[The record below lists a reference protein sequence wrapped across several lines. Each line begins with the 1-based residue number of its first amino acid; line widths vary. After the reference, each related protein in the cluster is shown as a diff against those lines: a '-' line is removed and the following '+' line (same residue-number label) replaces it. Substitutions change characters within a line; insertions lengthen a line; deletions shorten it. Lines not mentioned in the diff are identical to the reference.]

1 MSNPL
6 ASLIMPCCGSNDWSR
21 LHFLLVEDNED
32 HQYLMAAV
40 LRPMGVNVAVVERG
54 EDAIELVKSS
64 RETDRA
70 FDLIL
75 MDIRLPT
82 IDGYETTRQ
91 IREAGFQGPIVAT
104 TARAMADEI
113 EKCHKSGCDA
123 CVSKPFDRATL
134 YDTITCLLPGTV
146 SR

>member
-1 MSNPL
+1 
-6 ASLIMPCCGSNDWSR
+6 
-21 LHFLLVEDNED
+21 
-32 HQYLMAAV
+32 
-40 LRPMGVNVAVVERG
+40 MGVKVVVAERG
-54 EDAIELVKSS
+54 EDAVELIKSS
-64 RETDRA
+64 LGTVRA

-91 IREAGFQGPIVAT
+91 IRAAGFQGPIVAT

-113 EKCHKSGCDA
+113 EACHKSGCDA

-134 YDTITCLLPGTV
+134 YDTIACLLPGTI
-146 SR
+146 SP

>member
-1 MSNPL
+1 
-6 ASLIMPCCGSNDWSR
+6 
-21 LHFLLVEDNED
+21 
-32 HQYLMAAV
+32 
-40 LRPMGVNVAVVERG
+40 
-54 EDAIELVKSS
+54 
-64 RETDRA
+64 
-70 FDLIL
+70 

-91 IREAGFQGPIVAT
+91 IRAAGFQGPIVAT

-134 YDTITCLLPGTV
+134 YDTITCLLPGPSRDRVQIESNRCSVEGQVKERRGRPQETV
-146 SR
+146 